1 MHRLYGVILGSSLL
15 QAAWAA
21 DVQGSLQ
28 WSQRV
33 ELSTPAS
40 GIVRSVTVQAGDRV
54 KKGQTLLVLDAAAQ
68 QAGVSEAQ
76 AAVTRVREEEQDAR
90 RNMDR
95 TQELYNRTIIPTSE
109 LEVAQL
115 RLAKAKA
122 ALAEAQG
129 RLAAQQKYLG
139 DTGLRAPFDGLVL
152 ARQAEPGQT
161 VSSQFQPQPLIVL
174 ARAGE
179 MIARAHVTLAQV
191 EKLKAGDP
199 VLVGVGSQSYNG
211 KIKSLGMEP
220 VADKTGSGYAV
231 DVLFP
236 VKELL
241 RAGTP
246 ATLRL
251 P

>member
-1 MHRLYGVILGSSLL
+1 MRWTGVLL
-15 QAAWAA
+15 MATMGAAQAA
-21 DVQGSLQ
+21 DVQGGLQ

-33 ELSTPAS
+33 EMSTPAS
-40 GIVRSVTVQAGDRV
+40 GIVRSVAVNVGDRV
-54 KKGQTLLVLDAAAQ
+54 KKGQVLLALDAAAQ
-68 QAGVSEAQ
+68 AAGVSEAK
-76 AAVTRVREEEQDAR
+76 AAITRVREEEQDAK
-90 RNMDR
+90 RNLDR
-95 TQELYNRTIIPTSE
+95 TQELYNRTVLSTSE
-109 LEVAQL
+109 LEAAQM

-122 ALAEAQG
+122 LMAEAQG

-139 DTGLRAPFDGLVL
+139 DTSLRAPFDGLVL
-152 ARQAEPGQT
+152 ARQVEPGQT
-161 VSSQFQPQPLIVL
+161 VSSQFQPQTLIVL

-179 MIARAHVTLAQV
+179 MIARAHVPLAQV
-191 EKLKAGDP
+191 EKLKVGDP
-199 VLVGVGSQSYNG
+199 VQVSVGSQSYNG

-220 VADKTGSGYAV
+220 VADKSGGGYAV

-236 VKELL
+236 VKELM

>member
-1 MHRLYGVILGSSLL
+1 MRWNGLL
-15 QAAWAA
+15 LLATMGTAQAA

-40 GIVRSVTVQAGDRV
+40 GSVRSVAVNVGDRV
-54 KKGQTLLVLDAAAQ
+54 KKGQTLLTLDAAAQ

-76 AAVTRVREEEQDAR
+76 AAVTRIREEEQDAKR
-90 RNMDR
+90 HLDR
-95 TQELYNRTIIPTSE
+95 TQELYNRTVISMSE
-109 LEVAQL
+109 LETAQT
-115 RLAKAKA
+115 RLAKTKA
-122 ALAEAQG
+122 AHAEAQS

-152 ARQAEPGQT
+152 ARQVEPGQT
-161 VSSQFQPQPLIVL
+161 VSSQFQPQTLIVL

-179 MIARAHVTLAQV
+179 MIARAHVALAQV
-191 EKLKAGDP
+191 EKLKVGDP
-199 VLVGVGSQSYNG
+199 VLVSVGGQSYNG

-220 VADKTGSGYAV
+220 VNDKSGSGYAV
-231 DVLFP
+231 DVLIP
-236 VKELL
+236 VKDLL